1 MTSQLFSPLK
11 LKDIE
16 LPNRIVIAPMCQYS
30 AKEGVPTDWH
40 LMHLGQFSV
49 SGAGLVFAE
58 ATAVEA
64 IGRISPGC
72 TALETDDQE
81 EAFARIV
88 KFFKDFGAAQPLS
101 LIHI

>member
-1 MTSQLFSPLK
+1 MTSQLFSALK
-11 LKDIE
+11 IKDVE
-16 LPNRIVIAPMCQYS
+16 LVNRIVIAPMCQYS
-30 AKEGVPTDWH
+30 AKKGVPNDWH

-49 SGAGLVFAE
+49 SGAGLVIAE

-72 TALETDDQE
+72 PILETDEQE

-88 KFFKDFGAAQPLS
+88 KFFDEIGRAS
-101 LIHI
+101 CRERV